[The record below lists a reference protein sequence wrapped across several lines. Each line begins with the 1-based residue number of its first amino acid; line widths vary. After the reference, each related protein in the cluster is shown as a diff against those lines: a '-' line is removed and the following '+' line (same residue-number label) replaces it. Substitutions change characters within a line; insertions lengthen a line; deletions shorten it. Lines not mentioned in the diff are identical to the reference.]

1 MFGAL
6 FGIIAGIVMFPFLML
21 TAIMMGISPDSIS
34 LARGRSISQNSDN
47 DYNTILGIS
56 VHLLTSAIAGIIFGF
71 VTSKANGLKITGI
84 RKGIGEGVIWSIIIF
99 AILYIPT
106 TISMVQ
112 PNLLKIIDQVNPKQN
127 SEQNQP
133 MVVQQQIL
141 PLYSFGF
148 IAHIVFGSM
157 VGCLMSLFVLMD
169 SGNSNNKKNR
179 YRLFDK

>member
-71 VTSKANGLKITGI
+71 VTNKAKRIEDNRNQKWNWRRRSLVNNHI
-84 RKGIGEGVIWSIIIF
+84 R
-99 AILYIPT
+99 
-106 TISMVQ
+106 
-112 PNLLKIIDQVNPKQN
+112 D
-127 SEQNQP
+127 
-133 MVVQQQIL
+133 
-141 PLYSFGF
+141 
-148 IAHIVFGSM
+148 IVH
-157 VGCLMSLFVLMD
+157 
-169 SGNSNNKKNR
+169 SNNHKHGSAQPFEN
-179 YRLFDK
+179 YRSS